1 MAPGQVG
8 RRHVHAHARM
18 LEWQAYARTSV
29 PPAARALASATLPPG
44 AAAAGC
50 PQRRGDETR
59 RTPLEARVRSRVRER
74 PAALARHVPT
84 VGDGGPHDAADD
96 AACGRRRRRSC
107 GSADIDP
114 VTDFLTGEV
123 ITVGADCALPLDY
136 LAVEYKHKFAADSN
150 VTKVQH
156 SKFGK
161 DSLQ

>member
-1 MAPGQVG
+1 MKPGG
-8 RRHVHAHARM
+8 PRWKPKR
-18 LEWQAYARTSV
+18 
-29 PPAARALASATLPPG
+29 
-44 AAAAGC
+44 
-50 PQRRGDETR
+50 
-59 RTPLEARVRSRVRER
+59 ARVRSRVRER